1 MRTSDKSSGWILLTV
16 LLMLAKLSS
25 KVQFNSVDYKESQ
38 PGDYNAQIEISILQ
52 MFYKYFI
59 LL

>member
-1 MRTSDKSSGWILLTV
+1 MSTSDKSSGWILLTV